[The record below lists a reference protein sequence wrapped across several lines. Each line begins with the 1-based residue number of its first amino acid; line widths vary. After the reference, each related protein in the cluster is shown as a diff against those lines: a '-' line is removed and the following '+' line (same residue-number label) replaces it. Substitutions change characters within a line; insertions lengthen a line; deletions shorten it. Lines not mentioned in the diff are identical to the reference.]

1 MKKEVIAFLVML
13 FISSNVYA
21 SSFDIKVNPEK
32 IDSKEGENIEIDVS
46 FKDIDMNEE
55 GINTI
60 EGFIKYDSEV
70 VESIDILSENN
81 WKVKYN
87 NDEQSNLYGKFLAI
101 KEVSGITESESFFKL
116 KIRLKDKINKEKSC
130 IILDEIPSNDGQQLI
145 NIGKKEIEM
154 YFDIEDNNEVE
165 KKSVSTGDII
175 PLFAIGIIGVVVILN
190 TVLIVKMKR
199 R

>member
-1 MKKEVIAFLVML
+1 M
-13 FISSNVYA
+13 
-21 SSFDIKVNPEK
+21 
-32 IDSKEGENIEIDVS
+32 
-46 FKDIDMNEE
+46 
-55 GINTI
+55 
-60 EGFIKYDSEV
+60 
-70 VESIDILSENN
+70 
-81 WKVKYN
+81 
-87 NDEQSNLYGKFLAI
+87 
-101 KEVSGITESESFFKL
+101 
-116 KIRLKDKINKEKSC
+116 
-130 IILDEIPSNDGQQLI
+130 I

>member
-130 IILDEIPSNDGQQLI
+130 IILDEITSNDGQQLI

>member
-1 MKKEVIAFLVML
+1 MG
-13 FISSNVYA
+13 ISKIKIHNFKRLRCFEC
-21 SSFDIKVNPEK
+21 SF
-32 IDSKEGENIEIDVS
+32 
-46 FKDIDMNEE
+46 EE

-130 IILDEIPSNDGQQLI
+130 IILDEIHSNDGQQLI